1 MALIG
6 VGIYTPAEAAKLIG
20 TESREVKRWLFG
32 YAFRAHGASDRRNS
46 PPLWTSQHAE
56 DGQLVS
62 FRDLLELRIVKAF
75 VKHGVSLLVIR
86 RVLENAQQMF
96 GHSYPFTA
104 MRFLTDGRTI
114 FHEASKHSGDGGLT
128 DLKSKQVVFTEVIRH
143 SLYAGIEFD
152 NRGVAK
158 RWHPLH
164 GSRAIVLDPEISFG
178 KPIISGT
185 GVPTATIAD
194 AVRAEKSFTRVAQL
208 YDLKPAEVRSAVR
221 FEEKLAA

>member
-56 DGQLVS
+56 DGQLVG

-143 SLYAGIEFD
+143 SLYAGIEFAHGTED
-152 NRGVAK
+152 NARFKGAGLSCWIPKFLLGNLSFPGRGFLL
-158 RWHPLH
+158 P
-164 GSRAIVLDPEISFG
+164 
-178 KPIISGT
+178 
-185 GVPTATIAD
+185 
-194 AVRAEKSFTRVAQL
+194 
-208 YDLKPAEVRSAVR
+208 RSPMR
-221 FEEKLAA
+221 